1 MAEAMSNHDE
11 FQRDLNQLFT
21 AQVSQKSQIDDLL
34 KVTQKNTRQLELSRE
49 KDAALDARV
58 DKLVSV
64 LGELISRPPAR

>member
-1 MAEAMSNHDE
+1 MAEAMSNHEE

-21 AQVSQKSQIDDLL
+21 AQVIQKSQIDDLL
-34 KVTQKNTRQLELSRE
+34 KVTQENTRQLELSRE

>member
-1 MAEAMSNHDE
+1 MAEAMSNHEE

-21 AQVSQKSQIDDLL
+21 AQVIQKSQIDDLL